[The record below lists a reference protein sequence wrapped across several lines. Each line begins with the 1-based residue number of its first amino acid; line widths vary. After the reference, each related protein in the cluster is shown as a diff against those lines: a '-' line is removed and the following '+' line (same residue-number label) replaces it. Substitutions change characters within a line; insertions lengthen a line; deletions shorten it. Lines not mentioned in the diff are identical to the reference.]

1 MFIGPVRFDV
11 ELRQLVNTESAQ
23 ALKLSNIEFLVIK
36 ELISYRGQVV
46 STESICTLLE
56 PQVATAQDITI
67 AITNIKAFLGVS
79 LAPMIEVVTNQGYL
93 LHVKSRTLQLHSSP
107 YEAISLKQLS
117 IFLLLGI
124 MLVVF
129 LTSRFETTPNI
140 HFSLPEQILLDGK
153 KSVLVPIYSSDIELA
168 AFGDKFR
175 RMAVL
180 IDSCDT
186 IVWQK
191 IYAASS
197 QKGDVL
203 HFILHSTDAVG
214 DEFTGFKVI
223 NVDENWD
230 FLTSAWLKE
239 VGFCE

>member
-1 MFIGPVRFDV
+1 MFIGPVRFDI
-11 ELRQLVNTESAQ
+11 ELKQLVNPETAQ
-23 ALKLSNIEFLVIK
+23 TLKLSNIEFLVMSD
-36 ELISYRGQVV
+36 LMSSRGQVV
-46 STESICTLLE
+46 STESLCCKLM
-56 PQVATAQDITI
+56 PQVVTAQDIAL
-67 AITNIKAFLGVS
+67 AITNIRAFLG
-79 LAPMIEVVTNQGYL
+79 ADATTMIEVITNQGYL
-93 LHVKSRTLQLHSSP
+93 LHTKAKAQMHNSP
-107 YEAISLKQLS
+107 YEALS
-117 IFLLLGI
+117 IKQFSLFLLLGI
-124 MLVVF
+124 LLVAF
-129 LTSRFETTPNI
+129 LATHFKTTPNI
-140 HFSLPEQILLDGK
+140 HFSIPEQILLDGK

-168 AFGDKFR
+168 DFGDKFR
-175 RMAVL
+175 SMAVL

-230 FLTSAWLKE
+230 FLTNAWLKE